1 MKMQAAAVLFLTALA
16 GSAQSPQ
23 PPRKR
28 RVLAVG
34 DTSTRTYQHA
44 SISHAMATIERLG
57 RQSGLYETVI
67 RTDTQL
73 LTKKRLPG
81 THTLDDFDAIFFYSI
96 GEPAMTPD
104 QKADLLSFIREDGKG
119 FVGTHTANNDFFDW
133 PEYTDLIGGR
143 FDDHPWELFEAPVIV
158 EDPSFPAMK
167 AFPPQFT
174 INDEIYQVKDYSRN
188 RVRVLARLNAN
199 ELDLGNKRV
208 HRTDRDFAVAWAR
221 SYGKGRVYY
230 STFGHRPEVWDRKDI
245 QMMYREALKWAMG
258 ITEADVTP
266 RPLVETETTSR
277 VAPLRQIELAR
288 ADTSTQR
295 LTGQPPKTIL
305 ALADVSTAD
314 YQHDSLSHALSTIE
328 EMGLRADLCVTL
340 IRTDPQLVTSGEIAA
355 ATGTLTFYKN
365 LQDFDAVVL
374 LTEGEPKLTPQ
385 QKSDLLSF
393 VRDGKGLVAIHSAIG
408 SFRGWPEFAGLIGG
422 HNEEHPAAT
431 EDWDVTVLETAN
443 PLVSL
448 LPKSFRIRDNFS
460 PVALQ
465 KDAHVL
471 AQSGDGTPVVWTRSY
486 GKGRVFASQIGHE
499 DSVWDRRDVQHLYL
513 EGIRWAI
520 GQPVQTSAAR
530 NRAAARPAAK

>member
-1 MKMQAAAVLFLTALA
+1 MKTQAAAMLLLAALA
-16 GSAQSPQ
+16 ISAQSPQ

-57 RQSGLYETVI
+57 RESGLYETVI

-73 LTKKRLPG
+73 LTKKRLAG
-81 THTLDDFDAIFFYSI
+81 THTLDNFDAIFFYSI
-96 GEPAMTPD
+96 GEPATTSD

-133 PEYTDLIGGR
+133 PEYPDLIGGR
-143 FDDHPWELFEAPVIV
+143 FDDHPWELFDAPVIV
-158 EDPSFPAMK
+158 EDSSFPAMK
-167 AFPPQFT
+167 AFPPHFT
-174 INDEIYQVKDYSRN
+174 INDEIYQMKDFSRD
-188 RVRVLARLNAN
+188 RVRVLARLDASQ
-199 ELDLGNKRV
+199 LDLGNKRV

-221 SYGKGRVYY
+221 SYGKGRVFY

-245 QMMYREALKWAMG
+245 QTMYLEALKWAMG
-258 ITEADVTP
+258 ITDADVTP
-266 RPLVETETTSR
+266 RPLVETDVTSHPIPAR
-277 VAPLRQIELAR
+277 PSELSR
-288 ADTSTQR
+288 PDTSTER

-305 ALADVSTAD
+305 ALADVSTAG

-328 EMGLRADLCVTL
+328 EMGLRAGLYDTL

-374 LTEGEPKLTPQ
+374 LTAGEPKLTPQ

-393 VRDGKGLVAIHSAIG
+393 VRNGKGLVAIHSAIG
-408 SFRGWPEFAGLIGG
+408 SFHGWPDFAGMIGG
-422 HNEEHPAAT
+422 QNEERPAAT
-431 EDWDVTVLETAN
+431 EDWDVKLLETAN
-443 PLVSL
+443 PLTSL
-448 LPKSFRIRDNFS
+448 LPKSFHIRDNFS

-465 KDAHVL
+465 KGARVL
-471 AQSGDGTPVVWTRSY
+471 AQSSNGTPVTWTKSY

-499 DSVWDRRDVQHLYL
+499 DAVWDRRDVQHLYL

-520 GQPVQTSAAR
+520 GHPAPAHAAT
-530 NRAAARPAAK
+530 K

>member
-1 MKMQAAAVLFLTALA
+1 MKTQAAALLLLAALA
-16 GSAQSPQ
+16 ASAQSPQ

-44 SISHAMATIERLG
+44 SISHALATIERLG
-57 RQSGLYETVI
+57 RESGLYETVI

-73 LTKKRLPG
+73 LTKKRLAG

-96 GEPAMTPD
+96 GEPAMTTD

-143 FDDHPWELFEAPVIV
+143 FDDHPWELFDAPVIV

-167 AFPPQFT
+167 AFPPHFS
-174 INDEIYQVKDYSRN
+174 INDEIYQMKDYSRD
-188 RVRVLARLNAN
+188 RVRVLARLDAN
-199 ELDLGNKRV
+199 RLDLGNKRV

-221 SYGKGRVYY
+221 SYGKGRVFY
-230 STFGHRPEVWDRKDI
+230 STFGHRPEVWDRQDI
-245 QMMYREALKWAMG
+245 QTMYLEALKWAMG
-258 ITEADVTP
+258 ITGADVTP
-266 RPLVETETTSR
+266 RPLVETDTTPR
-277 VAPLRQIELAR
+277 PVPLRPSGFSR
-288 ADTSTQR
+288 PDTSTQR
-295 LTGQPPKTIL
+295 LTGQPPQTIL
-305 ALADVSTAD
+305 ALGDVSTAG
-314 YQHDSLSHALSTIE
+314 YQHESLSHALSTIE
-328 EMGLRADLCVTL
+328 EMGLRAGLYDTL

-374 LTEGEPKLTPQ
+374 LTAGEPKLTPR

-393 VRDGKGLVAIHSAIG
+393 VRNGKGLVAIHSAIG
-408 SFRGWPEFAGLIGG
+408 SFRQWPEFGDMIAGR
-422 HNEEHPAAT
+422 NEEQPASP
-431 EDWDVTVLETAN
+431 EDWDVTILEPAN
-443 PLVSL
+443 PLTAL

-465 KDAHVL
+465 KDARVL
-471 AQSGDGTPVVWTRSY
+471 AQSGDGTPVVWTRNY

-499 DSVWDRRDVQHLYL
+499 DAAWDRPDVQHLYL

-520 GQPVQTSAAR
+520 GHPVRLAT
-530 NRAAARPAAK
+530 K

>member
-1 MKMQAAAVLFLTALA
+1 MKIQAATLFVLVALTA
-16 GSAQSPQ
+16 SAQTPQ
-23 PPRKR
+23 SPRKR

-34 DTSTRTYQHA
+34 DSSTRTYQHT

-57 RQSGLYETVI
+57 RESGLYDTVI

-96 GEPAMTPD
+96 GEPAMTPE
-104 QKADLLSFIREDGKG
+104 QKADLLAFIREDGKG

-143 FDDHPWELFEAPVIV
+143 FDDHPWELFDAPVDL

-167 AFPPQFT
+167 AFPPHFT
-174 INDEIYQVKDYSRN
+174 INDEIYQMKDFSRD
-188 RVRVLARLNAN
+188 RVRVLARLDAN
-199 ELDLGNKRV
+199 QLDLGNKRV

-221 SYGKGRVYY
+221 SFGKGRVFY

-245 QMMYREALKWAMG
+245 QTMYLEALKWAMG
-258 ITEADVTP
+258 ITDADVIP
-266 RPLVETETTSR
+266 RPLVETETTSWP
-277 VAPLRQIELAR
+277 APPRQSELTR
-288 ADTSTQR
+288 PNTSTER

-305 ALADVSTAD
+305 ALGDVSTAG
-314 YQHDSLSHALSTIE
+314 YQHESLSHALSTIE
-328 EMGLRADLCVTL
+328 EMGLRAGLYDTL

-365 LQDFDAVVL
+365 LEDFDAVVL
-374 LTEGEPKLTPQ
+374 LTAGEPKLTPQ

-393 VRDGKGLVAIHSAIG
+393 VRNGKGLVAIHSAIG
-408 SFRGWPEFAGLIGG
+408 SFRGWPEFAGMIGG
-422 HNEEHPAAT
+422 QNEERPAAK
-431 EDWDVTVLETAN
+431 EDWDVTVLDTAN
-443 PLVSL
+443 PLMSL

-465 KDAHVL
+465 KDARVL
-471 AQSGDGTPVVWTRSY
+471 AQSDDGSPIVWIKSY

-499 DSVWDRRDVQHLYL
+499 DTAWDRSDVQHLYR

-520 GQPVQTSAAR
+520 GH
-530 NRAAARPAAK
+530 PAPSRHATK